1 MSLRNELANFENTKT
16 NFEQYEET
24 ESFNKKNEIN
34 IVVFDF
40 SGIKSLPDNF

>member
-24 ESFNKKNEIN
+24 IESFNKKKNEIN

-40 SGIKSLPDNF
+40 LE